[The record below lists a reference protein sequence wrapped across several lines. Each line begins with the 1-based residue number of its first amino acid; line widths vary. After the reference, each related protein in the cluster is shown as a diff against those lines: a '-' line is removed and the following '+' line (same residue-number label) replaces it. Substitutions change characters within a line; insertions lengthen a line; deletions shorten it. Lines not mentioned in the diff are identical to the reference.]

1 MAGVTARVSAGTTE
15 GTEAGVITIERG
27 MVVDINLDP
36 VQGSETGKVR
46 PCVVVTNDIY
56 NARVPVIQVVPI
68 TAWNE
73 KKGRIRTNVSIMPS
87 PLNGLD
93 KKSIA
98 DCLQTRPIDYRSRLS
113 HVRGRLETNYM
124 EEIDQ
129 ALRVVFSL

>member
-1 MAGVTARVSAGTTE
+1 MEETT
-15 GTEAGVITIERG
+15 AGVIAIERG

-98 DCLQTRPIDYRSRLS
+98 DCLQTRPIDYGSRLS
-113 HVRGRLETNYM
+113 HLRGRLETNYM

-129 ALRVVFSL
+129 ALKVVFSL